1 VAARDPAKTLRNKQI
16 AHLSEKI
23 NALKDEVLALTG
35 FHNEQSLNATYGGK
49 YADYIDIKN
58 EVIDSPEQFIAL
70 YFQGFLRTLEGLGI
84 FAKKGDRYYDA
95 YLHVKNEKKVQK
107 WLKLFLT
114 RTYLRNYDALS
125 KARPRVE
132 DAEIWIGQKN
142 ASYGIFVTPRFNGGK
157 WENDKSE
164 IRHFK
169 AKYWTIGHIVATGFV
184 IPDENERIQFKD
196 IDQYL
201 SFFRNTLVRNSGS
214 VHELCHRKEVL

>member
-1 VAARDPAKTLRNKQI
+1 
-16 AHLSEKI
+16 
-23 NALKDEVLALTG
+23 
-35 FHNEQSLNATYGGK
+35 
-49 YADYIDIKN
+49 
-58 EVIDSPEQFIAL
+58 
-70 YFQGFLRTLEGLGI
+70 
-84 FAKKGDRYYDA
+84 
-95 YLHVKNEKKVQK
+95 LHVKNEKKVQK